1 MERGKRRGDFRTQN
15 VRVVQVELLK
25 RLERVEREG
34 GDSMETVTIKVDL
47 KREIKLPKD
56 TWEELFD
63 EQLPKDVRDVDLME
77 EYSVSSTTTLKRSG
91 VKDEWGDR
99 YKMRGFF
106 EGTVEM
112 SPVISSLP
120 GKPLNSVSNMRKR
133 ELLVTT
139 TGSLMMI

>member
-1 MERGKRRGDFRTQN
+1 MLS
-15 VRVVQVELLK
+15 VRKYAFHDKLSEAEKGEEIVFHYLLTLPHVIEVE
-25 RLERVEREG
+25 
-34 GDSMETVTIKVDL
+34 
-47 KREIKLPKD
+47 
-56 TWEELFD
+56 
-63 EQLPKDVRDVDLME
+63 DVRNYP
-77 EYSVSSTTTLKRSG
+77 EYRQKDIDFIVHTIDENTVSSTTTLKRSG

-139 TGSLMMI
+139 TGSLIMI

>member
-1 MERGKRRGDFRTQN
+1 MLS
-15 VRVVQVELLK
+15 VRKYAFHDKLSEAEKGEEIVFHYLLTLPHVIEVE
-25 RLERVEREG
+25 
-34 GDSMETVTIKVDL
+34 
-47 KREIKLPKD
+47 
-56 TWEELFD
+56 
-63 EQLPKDVRDVDLME
+63 DVRNYP
-77 EYSVSSTTTLKRSG
+77 EYRQKDIDFIVHTIDENTVSSTTTLKRSG

-120 GKPLNSVSNMRKR
+120 GKPLNSVSNMKKR

-139 TGSLMMI
+139 TGSLIMI